1 MKNSLFL
8 ASPPRELDQEILSF
22 ASNYLKSNRRKRIV
36 RNLMAI
42 AATIA
47 IAFGAIFVSLTTVE
61 NNNKQLL
68 VKEQQLLAMADW
80 SLLEQE
86 SFNLTTE
93 VNLQPNSLA
102 SLVSMVPSR

>member
-1 MKNSLFL
+1 M
-8 ASPPRELDQEILSF
+8 
-22 ASNYLKSNRRKRIV
+22 
-36 RNLMAI
+36 
-42 AATIA
+42 
-47 IAFGAIFVSLTTVE
+47 SLTTVE

>member
-1 MKNSLFL
+1 MKNSNFL

-36 RNLMAI
+36 RNSMAI

-47 IAFGAIFVSLTTVE
+47 IAIGAVFVSLTTVE

-93 VNLQPNSLA
+93 VNLRPNSLA